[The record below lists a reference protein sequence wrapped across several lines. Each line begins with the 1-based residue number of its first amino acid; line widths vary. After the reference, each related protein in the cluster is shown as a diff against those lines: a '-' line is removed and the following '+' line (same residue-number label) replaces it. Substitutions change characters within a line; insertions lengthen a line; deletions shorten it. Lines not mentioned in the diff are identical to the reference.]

1 MYTFVIG
8 AISYKTKE
16 KEIILNFHTIHTFS
30 LNNDRENRFN
40 LANNLRRL
48 FGISAINCRDY
59 MRVAHMR
66 VLDLK
71 AIRGTRTR
79 LNVRERPC
87 VSRPVGLVPYPV
99 TTEETRVITS
109 ITHPDVCVFNL
120 HLYFFF
126 PPLFA
131 SRD

>member
-1 MYTFVIG
+1 M
-8 AISYKTKE
+8 
-16 KEIILNFHTIHTFS
+16 FS
-30 LNNDRENRFN
+30 LINDRENYFKL
-40 LANNLRRL
+40 LANSQRRL
-48 FGISAINCRDY
+48 FGILAINCRDY
-59 MRVAHMR
+59 MRVARIR

-99 TTEETRVITS
+99 TAEETRVITS

-120 HLYFFF
+120 HLYFFPF
-126 PPLFA
+126 FYPQVKINIQY
-131 SRD
+131 SYKS

>member
-1 MYTFVIG
+1 
-8 AISYKTKE
+8 
-16 KEIILNFHTIHTFS
+16 
-30 LNNDRENRFN
+30 
-40 LANNLRRL
+40 
-48 FGISAINCRDY
+48 
-59 MRVAHMR
+59 MR

-120 HLYFFF
+120 HLYFFSF
-126 PPLFA
+126 SIRK
-131 SRD
+131 SRLICIIRTRITIKKKTCNKIKLLNFFSVISSV